1 MLDYGKAD
9 INAPTATATQTRGE
23 IYTHDASAAR
33 MQTRSGDENSLSRQY
48 DEAKF
53 PARSS
58 ESCSF
63 TIEDDVTLPRTESE
77 KKIRRSGSNSSS
89 DHYMNCSLWTQRAA
103 EKSQCTETIRDHAGF
118 RVHPHVS
125 AACNGLWLSNASEN
139 HWQPPISS
147 CESIP
152 RNASRSIH
160 PEHQTL
166 IEYDDGNRP
175 RQGACHGLTRG
186 LATMPCPSSVSEY
199 WNPEIETRM
208 LKSSESTPDDHNA
221 KSNKAGGHRNK
232 QLRLKSMDIPKEST
246 YVHGTVPTNSQFE
259 SFHLP
264 FEQMPVFDDEED
276 RSAFMEQQHT
286 PKEGSAKTF
295 QRSESGTLPLLWAE
309 SKAGRVAKTLCAN
322 TAPASFGWQLPSISS
337 SASEQRRPPR
347 PRVLAGGI
355 HRSRSVLA
363 NEKQPVGAEAGWAMR
378 QNAGSR

>member
-23 IYTHDASAAR
+23 VYTHDASAAR

-77 KKIRRSGSNSSS
+77 KKIRRSDSNSSS
-89 DHYMNCSLWTQRAA
+89 EHYMNCGLWTQRAA
-103 EKSQCTETIRDHAGF
+103 ENSQCTETIRDHAGF
-118 RVHPHVS
+118 RVHSHVS

-232 QLRLKSMDIPKEST
+232 QLRLKGKEIPKEST
-246 YVHGTVPTNSQFE
+246 YVTALFRRILSLSLFICLLSKCPCLMT
-259 SFHLP
+259 
-264 FEQMPVFDDEED
+264 
-276 RSAFMEQQHT
+276 R
-286 PKEGSAKTF
+286 KTA
-295 QRSESGTLPLLWAE
+295 LLLWN
-309 SKAGRVAKTLCAN
+309 SNTLQRKDLQKRFKDQNPVRSPCCGPSQKRAG
-322 TAPASFGWQLPSISS
+322 
-337 SASEQRRPPR
+337 
-347 PRVLAGGI
+347 
-355 HRSRSVLA
+355 
-363 NEKQPVGAEAGWAMR
+363 
-378 QNAGSR
+378 